1 MKKILSESELA
12 SLKLRPPKFD
22 PSLLKAAVYGANDGI
37 ITTFA
42 VMAGVVGANLSP
54 AIVIILGFANL
65 FADGISMGL
74 GDYLGERSERQLR
87 KLNGGRQC
95 QLYRRFGIPCE
106 NDDRNGPIWATG
118 LVTFC
123 SFLVAGFFPIL
134 PFILAVTFEANF
146 NQFAFSLLTAAII
159 LFIVGASRT
168 KFMGGRW
175 YYNGFEMLAVGML
188 AAGVAYFIGMITKQ
202 FIGVAVV

>member
-1 MKKILSESELA
+1 MKKSLSKSELSA
-12 SLKLRPPKFD
+12 SKLRPPKFD

-37 ITTFA
+37 VTTFA

-87 KLNGGRQC
+87 ALNGGRQC

-106 NDDRNGPIWATG
+106 NDEYHGPIWATG
-118 LVTFC
+118 LMTFC

-134 PFILAVTFEANF
+134 PFVLAAGFKLDI

-159 LFIVGASRT
+159 LFLVGASRT

-175 YYNGFEMLAVGML
+175 YYNGFEMLTVGML

-202 FIGVAVV
+202 FIGIAV